1 MTTRRGDSNRNSCM
15 QNTAS
20 LHDQFMSVRDI
31 AEYTGLSDR
40 TVRKLVK
47 EMASFK
53 SSRNGKIL
61 VRRSEVDRYFDDQR
75 SKLRSAD
82 PVVTEFLTWISKEAK
97 QRRDQ

>member
-1 MTTRRGDSNRNSCM
+1 M
-15 QNTAS
+15 QNAAR
-20 LHDQFMSVRDI
+20 LDDRFMTVRDI

-47 EMASFK
+47 EMASSK

-82 PVVTEFLTWISKEAK
+82 PVVKEFLTWISKDGRK
-97 QRRDQ
+97 N

>member
-1 MTTRRGDSNRNSCM
+1 MTGALTKRKR
-15 QNTAS
+15 TAEMNNVARS
-20 LHDQFMSVRDI
+20 ADQFMSVRDI

-82 PVVTEFLTWISKEAK
+82 PVVTEFLSWISKDGR
-97 QRRDQ
+97 QG

>member
-1 MTTRRGDSNRNSCM
+1 M
-15 QNTAS
+15 QNTARF
-20 LHDQFMSVRDI
+20 HDQFMSVRDI

-75 SKLRSAD
+75 SKLGSAD
-82 PVVTEFLTWISKEAK
+82 PVVTEFLSWISKNGR
-97 QRRDQ
+97 QS

>member
-1 MTTRRGDSNRNSCM
+1 MEK
-15 QNTAS
+15 TARF
-20 LHDQFMSVRDI
+20 DDWFTSVRDI

-75 SKLRSAD
+75 NRLSSAD
-82 PVVTEFLTWISKEAK
+82 PVVAEFLTRISKNGRK
-97 QRRDQ
+97 S

>member
-1 MTTRRGDSNRNSCM
+1 MEK
-15 QNTAS
+15 TARF
-20 LHDQFMSVRDI
+20 DDRFMSVRDI

-75 SKLRSAD
+75 GKLRSSD
-82 PVVTEFLTWISKEAK
+82 PVVTEFLTWISKNGR
-97 QRRDQ
+97 QS

>member
-1 MTTRRGDSNRNSCM
+1 MSDVARFEDRFMT
-15 QNTAS
+15 
-20 LHDQFMSVRDI
+20 VRDI

-61 VRRSEVDRYFDDQR
+61 VRRSEVDRYFDDQKN
-75 SKLRSAD
+75 KLRSAD
-82 PVVTEFLTWISKEAK
+82 PVVTEFLTWISKNGRK
-97 QRRDQ
+97 S

>member
-1 MTTRRGDSNRNSCM
+1 MNDVARFEDRFMT
-15 QNTAS
+15 
-20 LHDQFMSVRDI
+20 VRDI

-53 SSRNGKIL
+53 SSKNGKIL

-75 SKLRSAD
+75 NKLRSAD
-82 PVVTEFLTWISKEAK
+82 PVVTEFLTWISKNGRK
-97 QRRDQ
+97 S

>member
-1 MTTRRGDSNRNSCM
+1 MSTGRGNSNRGSCM
-15 QNTAS
+15 QNTAN

-53 SSRNGKIL
+53 SSKNGKIL

-75 SKLRSAD
+75 NKLSSAD
-82 PVVTEFLTWISKEAK
+82 PVVAEFLSWISKNGRK
-97 QRRDQ
+97 S

>member
-1 MTTRRGDSNRNSCM
+1 MEK
-15 QNTAS
+15 TARF
-20 LHDQFMSVRDI
+20 DDRFMSVRDI

-53 SSRNGKIL
+53 SSKNGKIL

-75 SKLRSAD
+75 NKLRSAD
-82 PVVTEFLTWISKEAK
+82 PVVTEFLTWISNNGRKS
-97 QRRDQ
+97 